1 MANSQLDIVAE
12 WERQKEQKMVEDFRQ
27 AQQFAQNNKQKLS
40 GLENYRLDYLRQ
52 VQQKAKQGIGSLTF
66 GQHHQFIGKL
76 DKACEMQVQ
85 ALNKALVVA
94 DQRRA
99 QWLQQQRKRKAVEM
113 LLEKQQIAKQKRE
126 DRQEQ
131 IMLDEMSLQKYLR
144 K

>member
-12 WERQKEQKMVEDFRQ
+12 WERQKEKKMVDDFRQ

>member
-1 MANSQLDIVAE
+1 MANSQLDVVAE
-12 WERQKEQKMVEDFRQ
+12 WERQKEQKMVDVFRK
-27 AQQFAQNNKQKLS
+27 AQQFAQSNKQKLS

-94 DQRRA
+94 EQRRG